1 MDAIKETVRE
11 VTLTDAN
18 DIIGLYPLTNCGT
31 LVIHNIN
38 DLDELVEVSL
48 NGEDK
53 DWYPLADDPEQGQGF
68 LWGELFV
75 PFSDVMSIGCA

>member
-48 NGEDK
+48 NGENK
-53 DWYPLADDPEQGQGF
+53 DWYPMVSEPELGF
-68 LWGELFV
+68 LWGEMFV
-75 PFSDVMSIGCA
+75 PFSGVMSIGCA